1 MLYWV
6 TLKPPKGIQMKHIL
20 ILISILLLSSPLFG
34 QSKKSGLLY
43 IMENGSRYVGEWEDG
58 KKHGQGTYTY
68 SDGPKYVGE
77 YKDDKKHGQGTFIW
91 SNGDKYVGEYKDGE
105 ENSQGTYTWSN
116 GDKYVGEYKDGKKH
130 GQGKFTY
137 TDGGWYDGSWKE
149 GQSWTGITYD
159 KDGNISYEKVSGEIQ
174 YKQ

>member
-1 MLYWV
+1 
-6 TLKPPKGIQMKHIL
+6 MKHIL
-20 ILISILLLSSPLFG
+20 VLISILLLSSPLFG
-34 QSKKSGLLY
+34 QSKKKGLLY
-43 IMENGSRYVGEWEDG
+43 IWENGSRYFGEW
-58 KKHGQGTYTY
+58 
-68 SDGPKYVGE
+68 
-77 YKDDKKHGQGTFIW
+77 
-91 SNGDKYVGEYKDGE
+91 
-105 ENSQGTYTWSN
+105 
-116 GDKYVGEYKDGKKH
+116 KDGKKH

>member
-1 MLYWV
+1 
-6 TLKPPKGIQMKHIL
+6 MKYLL
-20 ILISILLLSSPLFG
+20 ILLSFLLLTSPLFG
-34 QSKKSGLLY
+34 DNHKGETLYLWKTSSGEVWKGFGDKQTHSVY
-43 IMENGSRYVGEWEDG
+43 KGQVENGEPDPNGQGTLTHPNGWKYVGKFKNGLPNGKGTETSPDGWRYVG
-58 KKHGQGTYTY
+58 
-68 SDGPKYVGE
+68 KYNE
-77 YKDDKKHGQGTFIW
+77 
-91 SNGDKYVGEYKDGE
+91 
-105 ENSQGTYTWSN
+105 
-116 GDKYVGEYKDGKKH
+116 GKKH